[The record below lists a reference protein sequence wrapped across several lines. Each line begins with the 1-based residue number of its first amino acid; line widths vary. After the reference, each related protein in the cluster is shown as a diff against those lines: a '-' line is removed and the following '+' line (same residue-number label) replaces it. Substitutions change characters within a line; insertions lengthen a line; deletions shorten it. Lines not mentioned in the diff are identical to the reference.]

1 MRTLLATAR
10 IGLVQRFRRVRTD
23 AEIAARAFDR
33 AFYLATQADVAA
45 AGLDPFEHFMD
56 FGWREGRDPAPDFSV
71 TGYLACYPQVAA
83 LGVNPFVHYLT
94 NGRPRILPPEPP
106 LGFRHRVIEHLAS
119 LDERIAAATAKV
131 VEPSP
136 RSVLATALA
145 RSREGLRRLHV
156 TFSHDD
162 FTANLGGLQLS
173 LGREAARL
181 AELGRDHL
189 HLYPAKPWPVVRTM
203 AEPDLLGVVWNG
215 ARVGLFAPADIAG
228 ALGAAVGPDEGR
240 GFAVHSLLGHAADE
254 TADILAAAG
263 LRAGTFWLHDFA
275 SVCAGFHLLR
285 NDVEDCGGP
294 PADSPACGICVYGPG
309 RARHAAEHARLFAR
323 LSLTVAAPS
332 AVTLEHWR
340 ATSGLTAVAEHVLPH
355 AALTPR
361 GPARLPPPGR
371 PFRLAYAGL
380 PTAHKGWPI
389 FRGLARR
396 FMDDPRYEF
405 LHLGARPDPNVQAR
419 FQAVSVGARQPLAM
433 RDAIAAAEA
442 DAVLVWPLCRETFSF
457 VAYEAVAAGAA
468 VLTGPDSGNVAA
480 FVAETGHGQVL
491 ADEAALGA
499 AFETGAVLD
508 LARTRR
514 KPMLYDLAFS
524 ALSLDLP
531 GERRP

>member
-119 LDERIAAATAKV
+119 LDERIAAATAKL

-136 RSVLATALA
+136 QSVLATALA

-215 ARVGLFAPADIAG
+215 AQVGLFAPADIAG

-240 GFAVHSLLGHAADE
+240 GFAS
-254 TADILAAAG
+254 TACWAT
-263 LRAGTFWLHDFA
+263 RPTRPPTSWRRPA
-275 SVCAGFHLLR
+275 STP
-285 NDVEDCGGP
+285 GP
-294 PADSPACGICVYGPG
+294 SGCTTSPASA
-309 RARHAAEHARLFAR
+309 RASTCCATTCR
-323 LSLTVAAPS
+323 TAAPRQRAAPPVAS
-332 AVTLEHWR
+332 A
-340 ATSGLTAVAEHVLPH
+340 STAVAV
-355 AALTPR
+355 
-361 GPARLPPPGR
+361 
-371 PFRLAYAGL
+371 
-380 PTAHKGWPI
+380 
-389 FRGLARR
+389 
-396 FMDDPRYEF
+396 
-405 LHLGARPDPNVQAR
+405 
-419 FQAVSVGARQPLAM
+419 
-433 RDAIAAAEA
+433 RD
-442 DAVLVWPLCRETFSF
+442 
-457 VAYEAVAAGAA
+457 
-468 VLTGPDSGNVAA
+468 
-480 FVAETGHGQVL
+480 
-491 ADEAALGA
+491 
-499 AFETGAVLD
+499 
-508 LARTRR
+508 
-514 KPMLYDLAFS
+514 M
-524 ALSLDLP
+524 
-531 GERRP
+531 